1 MSEKVLLVDDEKD
14 FLESLSERMS
24 VRGMNVST
32 AENPAEA
39 MKAVDADS
47 YDAIVLDLQMPEMN
61 GIDLLK
67 FIREK
72 HPEMQVILLTGH
84 ATLEKGVQA
93 MKLGAMDFME
103 KPADID
109 VLTDK
114 IKKAQARKLVLVEKM
129 TEDKIKEIMTTKGW

>member
-1 MSEKVLLVDDEKD
+1 MRAVE
-14 FLESLSERMS
+14 
-24 VRGMNVST
+24 
-32 AENPAEA
+32 AE
-39 MKAVDADS
+39 S

-109 VLTDK
+109 VLTEK

-129 TEDKIKEIMTTKGW
+129 TEDKIREIMTTKGW